1 MRTAAVG
8 RRHLDGCTHCV
19 LLAATLGLE
28 TEQLIRRTQARDL
41 SQAVILDGCA
51 SAAIECLCDQV
62 EDYLRKKVEERG
74 QFLTGRYSP
83 GYGDLP
89 LQLQSDLCA
98 LLDTQRRLGLTVSA
112 NHLLLPRK
120 SVTALLGIS
129 PTPPQPP
136 QPGCAGCRLYHSC
149 QIRRSGRICHK
160 EKGVSS

>member
-1 MRTAAVG
+1 M
-8 RRHLDGCTHCV
+8 
-19 LLAATLGLE
+19 
-28 TEQLIRRTQARDL
+28 
-41 SQAVILDGCA
+41 ILDGCA

-89 LQLQSDLCA
+89 LQLQFDLCA

-136 QPGCAGCRLYHSC
+136 QPGCVGCRLYHSC